1 MAAAGKDPSTLSTR
15 GAKLNDLHR
24 GGWDPKA
31 READQ
36 DRDKVVAEIIYP
48 SVGMVLCNHPD
59 FAYKRA
65 CFDAYNRWLKDLC
78 GGLPNRLYGMPQIV
92 METPEFGIEE
102 VRKPTDMGFK
112 GVMMHGFLDSALGGP
127 RTRQG

>member
-1 MAAAGKDPSTLSTR
+1 MSLVAAAGKDPSILSTR
-15 GAKLNDLHR
+15 GARFDGLHR

-65 CFDAYNRWLKDLC
+65 CFDAYNRWLKDFC
-78 GGLPNRLYGMPQIV
+78 DGLPDRLYGMPQIV
-92 METPEFGIEE
+92 METPESGIEE
-102 VRKPTDMGFK
+102 VRKSKEMGF
-112 GVMMHGFLDSALGGP
+112 
-127 RTRQG
+127 